1 MKKIYLSLFALSM
14 VLISACTSIDLAT
27 YEDERVYAELETNNA
42 KLVTLK
48 VKNLT
53 GTELNIIPDQIS
65 YSADSKTNV
74 LVPEGTV
81 KPVASRGTESI
92 FFEDPKAI
100 TVNEKSGKR
109 KVAKWV
115 PDSLKT
121 SEFKFGYRIGET
133 DGMMIFPDPQER
145 VVVGKVNVS
154 NDFALPVF
162 TDPGSRRT
170 KLYSMALNQAK
181 AAGFGADI
189 RLVNVRYDSTT
200 NFFVDKAT
208 LSADVIKTNQ

>member
-1 MKKIYLSLFALSM
+1 MKKIYLSLIVLSI

-27 YEDERVYAELETNNA
+27 YEDEKVHAELETNNA

-48 VKNLT
+48 VTNQT
-53 GTELNIIPDQIS
+53 GTELNILPDRIS
-65 YSADSKTNV
+65 YSVNSKTNA

-81 KPVASRGTESI
+81 KPVASRGTES
-92 FFEDPKAI
+92 FFFVDPQAVSLPKPD
-100 TVNEKSGKR
+100 KR

-115 PDSLKT
+115 PESLKT
-121 SEFKFGYRIGET
+121 SSFSFGYRIGET
-133 DGMMIFPDPQER
+133 DGVMIFPDPQER
-145 VVVGKVNVS
+145 VVAGKVNVS

-162 TDPGSRRT
+162 TKPEARRT
-170 KLYSMALNQAK
+170 KLYNMALEQAQ
-181 AAGFGADI
+181 AGFGANI
-189 RLVNVRYDSTT
+189 RLANVRYDSAA

>member
-1 MKKIYLSLFALSM
+1 MKKIYLSLIVLSIL
-14 VLISACTSIDLAT
+14 LISACTSIDLAT
-27 YEDERVYAELETNNA
+27 YEDEKVYAELENNNA

-48 VKNLT
+48 VKNQT
-53 GTELNIIPDQIS
+53 GTELTILPDRIS
-65 YSADSKTNV
+65 YSADRKTNA

-92 FFEDPKAI
+92 FFVDPQAV
-100 TVNEKSGKR
+100 TVDAKSGKR

-133 DGMMIFPDPQER
+133 DGVMIFPDPQER
-145 VVVGKVNVS
+145 TLAGKVNVS

-162 TDPGSRRT
+162 TKPEARRT
-170 KLYSMALNQAK
+170 KLYNMALEQAQ
-181 AAGFGADI
+181 ASFGAGI
-189 RLVNVRYDSTT
+189 RLANVRYDSTI

>member
-1 MKKIYLSLFALSM
+1 MKKIYLSLIVLSI

-27 YEDERVYAELETNNA
+27 YEDEKVYAELETNDA
-42 KLVTLK
+42 KLITLK

-53 GTELNIIPDQIS
+53 GTELNILPDQIS
-65 YSADSKTNV
+65 YSSDSKTNA
-74 LVPEGTV
+74 LVPEGTL
-81 KPVASRGTESI
+81 KPVASRGTES
-92 FFEDPKAI
+92 FFFVDPQAV
-100 TVNEKSGKR
+100 TVPKPDKR
-109 KVAKWV
+109 EVAKWV

-133 DGMMIFPDPQER
+133 DGVMIFPDPQER
-145 VVVGKVNVS
+145 TLAGKVNIS

-162 TDPGSRRT
+162 TKPEARRT
-170 KLYSMALNQAK
+170 KLYNMALDQAK
-181 AAGFGADI
+181 ASFGAGI

-208 LSADVIKTNQ
+208 LSADVVKGN